1 MKINWSLILKIILVL
16 LILLVLEFGCARAAG
31 MEAQVSGE
39 EYLAAI
45 NADNATR
52 AELTALWKEWE
63 A

>member
-16 LILLVLEFGCARAAG
+16 LILLVLEFGCARAAALD
-31 MEAQVSGE
+31 EQVSGE
-39 EYLAAI
+39 EYLTGI
-45 NADNATR
+45 GADNQTR

>member
-39 EYLAAI
+39 EYLAEI
-45 NADNATR
+45 GADNATR

>member
-39 EYLAAI
+39 EYLAGI
-45 NADNATR
+45 NADNAAR
-52 AELTALWKEWE
+52 AELTALWKGWAE
-63 A
+63 